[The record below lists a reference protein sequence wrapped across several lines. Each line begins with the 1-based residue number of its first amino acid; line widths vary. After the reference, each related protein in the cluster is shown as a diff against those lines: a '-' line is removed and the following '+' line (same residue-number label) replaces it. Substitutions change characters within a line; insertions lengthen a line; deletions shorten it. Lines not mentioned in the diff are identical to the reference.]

1 VDYAK
6 DEQWITWNQTALKR
20 LLEAPTMPTSGSSST
35 NMPGN
40 NCHGVARNPT
50 AGSIPEAW
58 GRPRDNAAHCMEAK
72 PDLFGMD
79 TLFGSSIQ
87 EVNLE
92 DTMWEL
98 ATVSS
103 AERAF

>member
-1 VDYAK
+1 
-6 DEQWITWNQTALKR
+6 
-20 LLEAPTMPTSGSSST
+20 
-35 NMPGN
+35 
-40 NCHGVARNPT
+40 
-50 AGSIPEAW
+50 
-58 GRPRDNAAHCMEAK
+58 MEAK

-87 EVNLE
+87 EVDLE

>member
-1 VDYAK
+1 
-6 DEQWITWNQTALKR
+6 
-20 LLEAPTMPTSGSSST
+20 LETTTLPTTSGFGST
-35 NMPGN
+35 SMTGFNSQEGAQN
-40 NCHGVARNPT
+40 DT
-50 AGSIPEAW
+50 AGSLPLAW
-58 GRPRDNAAHCMEAK
+58 GRPSDNAAHCMEAK
-72 PDLFGMD
+72 PDLFGID

-103 AERAF
+103 AERAP

>member
-1 VDYAK
+1 
-6 DEQWITWNQTALKR
+6 
-20 LLEAPTMPTSGSSST
+20 
-35 NMPGN
+35 
-40 NCHGVARNPT
+40 
-50 AGSIPEAW
+50 
-58 GRPRDNAAHCMEAK
+58 MEAK

-103 AERAF
+103 AEKAFGPALALQQQLTYDDGVIDPNQKTSGVYQSYNNNKRVQTRCNGEQIQRV